1 MKSSVEI
8 IRDKQQNRPHTL
20 EEIRCMVDGFTK
32 GDIPDYQMTAWLM
45 AVYFNGMDISETRH
59 YTKAMIESGRQLD
72 FSYLPDFVVDKHST
86 GGVGDKVSLVLGP
99 LLASCGL
106 YVPMLSGRGLG
117 HTGGTLDKFESIP
130 GYNADL
136 SVAQFSKIVEKV
148 GVSIMGQTADICPAD
163 KKIYA
168 LRDVTST
175 VASRHLICGSIMSK
189 KIAEGIQGLVM
200 DIKCGNGAFMTEKSK
215 AAELGELLKTVGNDY
230 GLMVDYLITDM
241 NQPLGNS
248 VGIWTEVKESID
260 ILKGGGPDDLKF
272 ITIKLCEKALIQAGR
287 TGDHIS
293 YLEKRLNNG
302 EALKKFE
309 EMVENHG
316 GDVSSLYDPQ
326 TYKPKNTQLIT
337 ANESGY
343 IHNMDTFKIGISIIE
358 MGGGRLTKADKLD
371 NSAGIVFSKKTGDHV
386 EIGEVVCEAFCIDE
400 VRLNKAVQTIKSSI
414 TIRQEKT
421 PERQLIL

>member
-8 IRDKQQNRPHTL
+8 IRDKQHNRQHSF
-20 EEIRCMVDGFTK
+20 EEIKYIVDGFTN

-45 AVYFNGMDISETRH
+45 AVYFNGMDISEARH
-59 YTKAMIESGRQLD
+59 YTKAMIESGKKLD

-86 GGVGDKVSLVLGP
+86 GGVGDKVSLILGP

-136 SVAQFSKIVEKV
+136 SVSEFSRIVEKV

-175 VASRHLICGSIMSK
+175 VASLHLICGSIMSK
-189 KIAEGIQGLVM
+189 KIAEGIRGLVM
-200 DIKCGNGAFMTEKSK
+200 DIKCGNGAFMNEKSK
-215 AAELGELLKTVGNDY
+215 AEELGVLLKTVGNDY
-230 GLMVDYLITDM
+230 GLKVDYLITDM

-248 VGIWTEVKESID
+248 VGIWTEVMESID
-260 ILKGGGPDDLKF
+260 ILKGGGPDDLKY

-287 TGDHIS
+287 TGNHIS
-293 YLEKRLNNG
+293 YLENKLNNG
-302 EALKKFE
+302 DALKIFE
-309 EMVENHG
+309 QMIDEHG
-316 GDVSSLYDPQ
+316 GDLSLLYNPQ
-326 TYKPKNTQLIT
+326 TYSPNNKQIIV
-337 ANESGY
+337 ADESGY
-343 IHNMDTFKIGISIIE
+343 LQNMDTFKIGISIIE
-358 MGGGRLTKADKLD
+358 MGGGRLTKADSLD
-371 NSAGIVFSKKTGDHV
+371 NSAGIVFSKKTGDPV
-386 EIGEVVCEAFCIDE
+386 ENGEIICEAFCADE
-400 VRLNKAVQTIKSSI
+400 ARLKKAVQTIKSSI
-414 TIRQEKT
+414 TISEEKA